1 MALYR
6 VEIIND
12 DGEDDWVEVEATSI
26 GEARTKAA
34 AMPQTESVTGTPA
47 LQRGPTRA
55 ARPNIGAGDAGEE
68 QGGAG
73 RSFQFV
79 QPGGGTGDTG
89 FIRLPLPGD
98 PQTAP
103 MPVPETGDFLG
114 DTGFIRLPG
123 IGAPPKTTTFRDFT
137 QTIDPL
143 INPDLFDPNAPIT
156 PPGTGAFGA
165 VPTAPPTVIDPG
177 GLVSRGGTLLRGGG
191 FGPTGFADENIVP
204 NIVPPVVLPPAV
216 SGFAGDDNFAA
227 NIVPT
232 PRTVAPPAV
241 SGFAD
246 DVPFVAPVAPLPPAT
261 VGPAAVNGAGNGV
274 VNGAGTG
281 FADDDSFAANV
292 GPVVG
297 AGNGGPGGNGEVVIN
312 PATGLPVLTSQEL
325 INDPYGYTREAGR
338 RLALRNVFG
347 QQALGQGPLAGYLQR
362 QLDPLQ
368 SAFRAEA
375 FADMARAFA
384 QDQPLALAGQ
394 GGTAQGPPQ
403 YPYASPALAGGGT
416 TVDDLGGTSLQ
427 DFQAAQAAAE
437 VGGTAAPTTG
447 VAAMPG
453 YSFEDFLRTT
463 RGQDTG
469 LGGAYGQALQNVG
482 YLRGLGQGAVPPAL
496 AGIFDPEQAAGTRD
510 VWSLLGA
517 AQRGRYSGL
526 VSSAF
531 RRPSE
536 DDLFADYVL
545 ARQDATA
552 AGQAPQNFLNFAAS
566 RYGL

>member
-79 QPGGGTGDTG
+79 QPGGGMGDTG

-216 SGFAGDDNFAA
+216 SGFAGDDNFVA
-227 NIVPT
+227 NIVPNIT
-232 PRTVAPPAV
+232 GTGTVNR
-241 SGFAD
+241 G
-246 DVPFVAPVAPLPPAT
+246 T
-261 VGPAAVNGAGNGV
+261 

-281 FADDDSFAANV
+281 FAHDDSFVANV

-297 AGNGGPGGNGEVVIN
+297 AGGEDKIVVQD
-312 PATGLPVLTSQEL
+312 PETGLPVITDREL
-325 INDPYGYTREAGR
+325 FTMSPTAGYR
-338 RLALRNVFG
+338 RAFGNVFG
-347 QQALGQGPLAGYLQR
+347 PAVSGIGPIAEYLRRQQKNLT
-362 QLDPLQ
+362 
-368 SAFRAEA
+368 SAFRGS
-375 FADMARAFA
+375 
-384 QDQPLALAGQ
+384 ALRDFLRRYQA
-394 GGTAQGPPQ
+394 
-403 YPYASPALAGGGT
+403 PALGPGEGGSYIAPDSVPGGATDFTISPFGTPALGGGDETVGDRSLEDIAAGIGTTDLGAGAGGPA
-416 TVDDLGGTSLQ
+416 D
-427 DFQAAQAAAE
+427 AAA
-437 VGGTAAPTTG
+437 G
-447 VAAMPG
+447 VAGMPAG
-453 YSFEDFLRTT
+453 YSFENYLRTRQGQP
-463 RGQDTG
+463 RG
-469 LGGAYGQALQNVG
+469 LPSAYEQALEDVN
-482 YLRGLGQGAVPPAL
+482 YFRGLGPGAVPSGVSSIFAPKTSDE
-496 AGIFDPEQAAGTRD
+496 AGEAIN
-510 VWSLLGA
+510 LLRS
-517 AQRGRYSGL
+517 AQRGRYSPL
-526 VSSAF
+526 VSGMFGQPSYEDVFGDYMLGVQDRSA
-531 RRPSE
+531 
-536 DDLFADYVL
+536 
-545 ARQDATA
+545 Q
-552 AGQAPQNFLNFAAS
+552 GQGPQNFFNFAAQ
-566 RYGL
+566 RFGL